1 MTNKEALT
9 KLRMAHLETE
19 DNDLKEALLMG
30 IRAIKQLNDIF
41 PEICPKCCSAST
53 CAGRCL
59 NCGTKMDKEEEE

>member
-30 IRAIKQLNDIF
+30 IRAIKQLKDIF
-41 PEICPKCCSAST
+41 PE
-53 CAGRCL
+53 RCL
-59 NCGTKMDKEEEE
+59 NCVTEKGEKK

>member
-19 DNDLKEALLMG
+19 DKDLKEALLMG

-41 PEICPKCCSAST
+41 PEICPKCGSAST

-59 NCGTKMDKEEEE
+59 NCGTKIGEKK